1 MAFVSVAL
9 RFRVKGGAFL
19 MSPGA
24 DLLTPNGRLYTV
36 RGVEIFTVSGKK
48 CFLYFSTRLVFLIS
62 KAFDR
67 FLIFQDILVY
77 VSPFF
82 ENLDYV
88 SYKGVSY
95 KPYWVYRIPSN
106 LTRPQ

>member
-1 MAFVSVAL
+1 M
-9 RFRVKGGAFL
+9 
-19 MSPGA
+19 
-24 DLLTPNGRLYTV
+24 
-36 RGVEIFTVSGKK
+36 TVSGKK
-48 CFLYFSTRLVFLIS
+48 CFLDFSTRLVFLIS

-95 KPYWVYRIPSN
+95 KPYWVYVLLKTKKFVRGIEVNIGPTALSD
-106 LTRPQ
+106 LYRADRAALESVCSEFTMSPLCPDP